1 MGACRAHLTHTYA
14 GHNGEHEGNRM
25 KVCGESEATDNMAR
39 ILIVEDDAGLSAVL
53 DDCLRHEGY
62 VTGLAGTGVEALDRL
77 SREEYDVMLLDRDLP
92 VLSGDEVMRTV
103 DRLRIPVRT
112 LMLTAAGSIEDRVH
126 GLDLGADDYL
136 PKPFAYPELL
146 ARIRALLR
154 RGDQD
159 DTPTMI
165 SRGRLSADTVRR
177 LAYADGQPLDLAP
190 REYSLLEELLRA
202 DGGWIS
208 TRTLLESLRPSEAH
222 DQPDL
227 VKTAVYPLRRKL
239 PDPALI
245 ASSRGE
251 GYRIP

>member
-1 MGACRAHLTHTYA
+1 
-14 GHNGEHEGNRM
+14 
-25 KVCGESEATDNMAR
+25 MAR
-39 ILIVEDDAGLSAVL
+39 ILIVEDDTDLSAVL

-62 VTGLAGTGVEALDRL
+62 ATATADTGVKALNQL
-77 SREEYDVMLLDRDLP
+77 AQGAFDVMLLDRDLP

-112 LMLTAAGSIEDRVH
+112 LMLTAAGSVEDRVQ

-136 PKPFAYPELL
+136 SKPFAYPELL

-154 RGDQD
+154 RGDAD
-159 DTPTMI
+159 GSATVL
-165 SRGRLSADTVRR
+165 SRGRLSVDTVRR

-190 REYSLLEELLRA
+190 REYALLEELLRA
-202 DGGWIS
+202 DGGWTG
-208 TRTLLESLRPSEAH
+208 TRELLKSLWSAEAC

-227 VKTAVYPLRRKL
+227 VKTAVYSLRRKL
-239 PDPALI
+239 PDPTLI

>member
-1 MGACRAHLTHTYA
+1 
-14 GHNGEHEGNRM
+14 
-25 KVCGESEATDNMAR
+25 MAR
-39 ILIVEDDAGLSAVL
+39 ILIVEDDADLSAVL

-62 VTGLAGTGVEALDRL
+62 ATGLAGTGVEALDRL
-77 SREEYDVMLLDRDLP
+77 SRGEYDVMLLDRDLP

-112 LMLTAAGSIEDRVH
+112 LMLTAAGSVEDRVH

-154 RGDQD
+154 RGDAD
-159 DTPTMI
+159 DAPTVI
-165 SRGRLSADTVRR
+165 SRGRLSVDTVRR

-202 DGGWIS
+202 DGGWTN
-208 TRTLLESLRPSEAH
+208 TRALLESLWPSEAH
-222 DQPDL
+222 DQTDL
-227 VKTAVYPLRRKL
+227 VKTAVYSLRRKL
-239 PDPALI
+239 PDSALI
-245 ASSRGE
+245 ASSHGE

>member
-1 MGACRAHLTHTYA
+1 MKAMRGIGGNEY
-14 GHNGEHEGNRM
+14 GE
-25 KVCGESEATDNMAR
+25 
-39 ILIVEDDAGLSAVL
+39 ILIVEDDADLSAVL

-62 VTGLAGTGVEALDRL
+62 ATGLVATGVEALDRL
-77 SREEYDVMLLDRDLP
+77 SQGEYDVMLLDRDLP

-112 LMLTAAGSIEDRVH
+112 LMLTAAGSIEDRVQ

-136 PKPFAYPELL
+136 AKPFAYPELL

-154 RGDQD
+154 RGEAD
-159 DTPTMI
+159 DAPTML
-165 SRGRLSADTVRR
+165 SRSRLSVDTVRR
-177 LAYADGQPLDLAP
+177 LAYVDGRPLDLAP

-202 DGGWIS
+202 DGGWVN
-208 TRTLLESLRPSEAH
+208 TRTLLESLWPSEAH
-222 DQPDL
+222 GQPEL
-227 VKTAVYPLRRKL
+227 VKTAVYSLRRKL

>member
-1 MGACRAHLTHTYA
+1 
-14 GHNGEHEGNRM
+14 
-25 KVCGESEATDNMAR
+25 
-39 ILIVEDDAGLSAVL
+39 
-53 DDCLRHEGY
+53 
-62 VTGLAGTGVEALDRL
+62 
-77 SREEYDVMLLDRDLP
+77 MLLDRDLP
-92 VLSGDEVMRTV
+92 VLSGDEVMRTA

-154 RGDQD
+154 RGDAD
-159 DTPTMI
+159 DAPTVI
-165 SRGRLSADTVRR
+165 SRGRLSVDTVRR
-177 LAYADGQPLDLAP
+177 LAYADGRPLDLAP

-202 DGGWIS
+202 DGGWIN
-208 TRTLLESLRPSEAH
+208 TRALLESLWPSEAH

-227 VKTAVYPLRRKL
+227 VKTAVYSLRRKL
-239 PDPALI
+239 PDPSLI

>member
-1 MGACRAHLTHTYA
+1 
-14 GHNGEHEGNRM
+14 
-25 KVCGESEATDNMAR
+25 MAR
-39 ILIVEDDAGLSAVL
+39 ILIVEDDTDLSAVL

-62 VTGLAGTGVEALDRL
+62 ATATADTGVKALNQL
-77 SREEYDVMLLDRDLP
+77 AQGAFDVMLLDRDLP

-112 LMLTAAGSIEDRVH
+112 LMLTAAGSVEDRVQ

-136 PKPFAYPELL
+136 SKPFAYPELL

-154 RGDQD
+154 RGDAGGSA
-159 DTPTMI
+159 TVL
-165 SRGRLSADTVRR
+165 SHGRLLVDTVRR
-177 LAYADGQPLDLAP
+177 LAYADGQPLDPAP
-190 REYSLLEELLRA
+190 REYALLEELLRA
-202 DGGWIS
+202 DGGWTG
-208 TRTLLESLRPSEAH
+208 TRELLKSLWPAEAC

-227 VKTAVYPLRRKL
+227 VKTAVYSLRRKL
-239 PDPALI
+239 PDPTLI

>member
-1 MGACRAHLTHTYA
+1 
-14 GHNGEHEGNRM
+14 
-25 KVCGESEATDNMAR
+25 MAR
-39 ILIVEDDAGLSAVL
+39 ILIVEDDADLSAVL

-62 VTGLAGTGVEALDRL
+62 ATGLAGTGVEALDLL
-77 SREEYDVMLLDRDLP
+77 SRGEYDVMLLDRDLP
-92 VLSGDEVMRTV
+92 VLSGDEVMRTA

-154 RGDQD
+154 RGDAD
-159 DTPTMI
+159 DAPTVI
-165 SRGRLSADTVRR
+165 SRGRLSVDTVRR
-177 LAYADGQPLDLAP
+177 LAYADGRPLD
-190 REYSLLEELLRA
+190 LRA
-202 DGGWIS
+202 DGGWIN
-208 TRTLLESLRPSEAH
+208 TRALLESLWPSEAH

-227 VKTAVYPLRRKL
+227 VKTAVYSLRRKL
-239 PDPALI
+239 PDPSLI